1 MATEN
6 QLDVTHMETDALVS
20 ARADHSAKGMEA
32 LDAYR
37 KSGSE
42 EDYAEAKKHLANS
55 DGLNAEIVRRQE
67 MDNMGNQFKGYAGNV
82 AALPG
87 SGLPFVQGGQS
98 VAGRFLESKSY
109 KDMDDMTSGFKSL
122 GGPQGFS
129 VDMDGH
135 GWMERNR
142 KALIYSGSAV
152 GGPLITPF
160 YDSTPEMV
168 ARPTPD
174 VLSLVTRVPV
184 DTDTIYWI
192 DQATRATSATAVAEA
207 TNSTGTTG
215 TKAEATIAF
224 TRKTATVEIIAVTA
238 AITEKEL
245 ADANQIRAII
255 DGDLRDDMMLQL
267 DAQILSGS
275 GTSPALTGLLNAGI
289 QTVGYSTAIGN
300 TLDNMLRAQTVIM
313 TANEP
318 SPDAYVFNPLDWEE
332 MRVLKA
338 STSGEYLW
346 GPPSAMG
353 GDTLW
358 GLPVIKTNRLAAGT
372 GLTGAFRRAC
382 RLYDREQLRIVT
394 GWINDDLVRNIVR
407 VRAELRA
414 SFVVRRPNAI
424 ARVTGI

>member
-1 MATEN
+1 MSEN
-6 QLDVTHMETDALVS
+6 QLDVTHMETDALVA
-20 ARADHSAKGMEA
+20 ARQEHSEKGMAA

-37 KSGSE
+37 KSGSD
-42 EDYAEAKKHLANS
+42 EDYAEAKKHLANA
-55 DGLNAEIVRRQE
+55 DGLNEEITRRRE
-67 MDNMGNQFKGYAGNV
+67 MDGMGATFKSYQGGV
-82 AALPG
+82 ASLPG
-87 SGLPFVQGGQS
+87 SGLPVMQGAGS
-98 VAGRFLESKSY
+98 VADRFLESKSY
-109 KDMDDMTSGFKSL
+109 REMSELTSGFKSL

-129 VDMDGH
+129 VDMDAH
-135 GWMERNR
+135 GWLSR
-142 KALIYSGSAV
+142 KALITSGSAV
-152 GGPLITPF
+152 GGPFIIPF
-160 YDSTPEMV
+160 YDSMPEML
-168 ARPTPD
+168 ARPSPD
-174 VLSLVTRVPV
+174 VLSLVTRVPI

-192 DQATRATSATAVAEA
+192 DQATRSTAATAVAEA

-215 TKAEATIAF
+215 TKPEATIAF

-238 AITEKEL
+238 AVTEKEL

-255 DGDLRDDMMLQL
+255 DGDLRDDMLLQL

-353 GDTLW
+353 GDSLW

-372 GLTGAFRRAC
+372 GLTGAFKRAC